1 MFFFYAGPVVVA
13 SSEAINR
20 CALTQRI
27 INVLALCVFAVFS
40 ILFVFFDNHSPVVD
54 IMAAI
59 SGVFS
64 IWLFFDSSILAKMCS
79 TNLPAFISFT
89 FFVYLY
95 HDPLIIIIKKVIVFV
110 LGKNVMGYTLGYLFA
125 PPVVFLILYTIGRF
139 AKERFRYYGLLV
151 GGR

>member
-1 MFFFYAGPVVVA
+1 M
-13 SSEAINR
+13 
-20 CALTQRI
+20 
-27 INVLALCVFAVFS
+27 LALCVFAVFS